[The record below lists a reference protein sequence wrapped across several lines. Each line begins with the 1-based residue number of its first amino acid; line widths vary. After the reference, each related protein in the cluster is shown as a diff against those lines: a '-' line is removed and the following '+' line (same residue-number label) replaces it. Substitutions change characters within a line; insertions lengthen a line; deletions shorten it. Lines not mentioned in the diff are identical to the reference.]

1 MTKIKICGLRR
12 LQDIEIVNKYLPD
25 YIGFIFAE
33 NKRRTV
39 SIDLALELKNK
50 LDKRIKAVGVFL
62 NQDINYILNI
72 CNLGIIDMI
81 QLHGNEDELYIEE
94 LKKITNKPIINAY
107 RDDNN
112 ADYLLLDNIDPG
124 SGVPFDWNTIER
136 YNKPVFLAGGININN
151 IDLALKL
158 NPYCIDISSGVETD
172 GYKDELK
179 IKEIIE
185 RIRNYEK
192 R

>member
-81 QLHGNEDELYIEE
+81 QLHGNEDELYIKE
-94 LKKITNKPIINAY
+94 LKSKTNLEIINAY
-107 RDDNN
+107 KEDLNS
-112 ADYLLLDNIDPG
+112 DYLLLDNINPG
-124 SGVPFDWNTIER
+124 SGEVFDWSNINTNQR
-136 YNKPVFLAGGININN
+136 LFLSGGININN

>member
-81 QLHGNEDELYIEE
+81 QLHGNEDELYIKE
-94 LKKITNKPIINAY
+94 LKSKTNLEIINAY
-107 RDDNN
+107 KEDLNS
-112 ADYLLLDNIDPG
+112 DYLLLDNINPG
-124 SGVPFDWNTIER
+124 SGEVFDWSNINTNQR
-136 YNKPVFLAGGININN
+136 LFLAGGININN